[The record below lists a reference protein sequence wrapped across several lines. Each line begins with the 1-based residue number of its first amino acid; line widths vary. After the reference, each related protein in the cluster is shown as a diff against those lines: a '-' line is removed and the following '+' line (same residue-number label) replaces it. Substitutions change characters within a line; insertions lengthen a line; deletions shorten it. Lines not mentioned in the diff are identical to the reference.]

1 MQELVLSTD
10 QLMQFIG
17 QYLWPFL
24 RIGAVFMAAPIF
36 GAKTVTARVRVLLAL
51 FVTLLVSPM
60 IEVPRGVDLLSGPA
74 LMIVANEV
82 LIGLALGFSFQ
93 VVLHIF
99 VLAGQ
104 LIAMK
109 MGLGFASMNDPSN
122 GITVTVLSQFYLLLS
137 TVLFLIFDGH
147 LLIIAL
153 IVESFSTFPV
163 GGAGF
168 GPDQFIQIANM
179 GSWMFSAAL
188 VVVLPLFTAML
199 VINMAFGIMN
209 RSAPQINVFSV
220 GFPITLIFG
229 LLFMWLSLI
238 VFLPYFEDV
247 FYQAGMFSRAL
258 LRLP

>member
-1 MQELVLSTD
+1 
-10 QLMQFIG
+10 MQFIG
-17 QYLWPFL
+17 QYLWPFF
-24 RIGAVFMAAPIF
+24 RIGALFMAAPFF
-36 GAKTVTARVRVLLAL
+36 GARTVTARVRVLLAL
-51 FVTLLVSPM
+51 FITVLVSPM
-60 IEVPRGVDLLSGPA
+60 IEVPSGIDLLSVQSF
-74 LMIVANEV
+74 MMVANEV

-137 TVLFLIFDGH
+137 TILFLLFDGH
-147 LLIIAL
+147 LLIISL
-153 IVESFSTFPV
+153 IVESFTSFPV
-163 GGAGF
+163 GGAGM
-168 GPDQFIQIANM
+168 GSDEFIQIAGM

-188 VVVLPLFTAML
+188 VIVLPLFTAML

-209 RSAPQINVFSV
+209 RSAPQINVFTV

-238 VFLPYFEDV
+238 VFLPYFEQV
-247 FYQAGMFSRAL
+247 FEAAGLFSRTL